1 MHKLA
6 ETNPELWEMLLGDAR
21 KMLPDFV
28 LDDDWPDARDK
39 LASDLEAE
47 FPEHEDLIED
57 IADDLM
63 VAAFSNR
70 T

>member
-6 ETNPELWEMLLGDAR
+6 ETNPRLWNTLLGDAR
-21 KMLPDFV
+21 RMLPDFV
-28 LDDDWPDARDK
+28 LDDDWPDARDR
-39 LASDLEAE
+39 LASDLETE
-47 FPEHEDLIED
+47 HPEYEDVIEE

-63 VAAFSNR
+63 VEAYS